1 MGGKRVSRWGAL
13 IIFVITITTLGAGA
27 PVARD
32 LYAVAYPGLGSNV
45 VSSGKSFQKALA
57 KAKLRMR
64 FNTKTLTEN
73 EPSTFTATIIY
84 GVKPSRGGTTI
95 KVGYENDATL
105 TPKSKEDFD
114 ITPLTA
120 RRQFLDEGHKRPG
133 GGYELDW
140 SWKVTPRA
148 AGSLSLSLEIQPVL
162 ILKGSNRKD
171 LETRNRPISVRV
183 RVNPAATALSE
194 VIQSAENLQT
204 KYPRKMVVNE
214 VAEWSATLSLNG
226 HADTVNAKVDLVQ
239 EPGSADAEITKRPP
253 TRAGDLLVARWAVK
267 PIEKGT
273 VKLKFAVDASADSGD
288 RTIQDEAVVP
298 ALAIA
303 SVPPSFWE
311 LVQAPV
317 LWLTP
322 FVGLAAGILGLRAA
336 LGVRRRGKDD
346 GAPTGG

>member
-1 MGGKRVSRWGAL
+1 VILFVMAL
-13 IIFVITITTLGAGA
+13 TTLGATA
-27 PVARD
+27 PVARG

-45 VSSGKSFQKALA
+45 VTSGKSFEKALA
-57 KAKLRMR
+57 KAELKTR
-64 FNTKTLTEN
+64 FDTKTLTEN

-95 KVGYENDATL
+95 KVAFENDATL
-105 TPKSKEDFD
+105 TPKSKKDFD

-140 SWKVTPRA
+140 RWTVTPRK
-148 AGSLSLSLEIQPVL
+148 AGSLSLTLTIQPVL
-162 ILKGSNRKD
+162 ILKGSNRTD
-171 LETRNRPISVRV
+171 LETRNPQIQVRV

-204 KYPRKMVVNE
+204 NYPKDMIVNE

-253 TRAGDLLVARWAVK
+253 TRTGDLLVARWAVK

-288 RTIQDEAVVP
+288 KTIHNQAAVT

-322 FVGLAAGILGLRAA
+322 FVGLAVGILGLRAA

-346 GAPTGG
+346 GEPTGG